1 MSAGWI
7 IIGIVWLVAPIV
19 LGIALIVSKSNS
31 RRRIDDLRRQ
41 LDDRAEV
48 NTRASASPKDNQWLG
63 NLGAQDIKSLL
74 ILDVELEQGR
84 QSGAVSEEH
93 YAELRSGWQAMW
105 SEQLRL
111 AGLEPDSPDWQT
123 RRDEAWELYV
133 ERQEQ
138 PPGVPPWREKETDT
152 SGPATPALE
161 ASCEQIEQ
169 SSPRDEPDD
178 LVFDLE
184 VVTASPPLPAP
195 LPTASVA
202 ARISPDA
209 VKRVEPASDRPQPA
223 EGDRELPVPG
233 PAPSVSH
240 QPREESFSFTPA
252 EPGIFDTVVETV
264 SGWPR
269 LAAPFLLQNV
279 GWFVGAF
286 CFIAGTAFLVSY
298 TTGFANALAV
308 LGSLAVY
315 TALLLWAGYQMR
327 KRRPDLCISSDV
339 LLAIAMLLCPLNLTA
354 ATRLINLATG
364 STGLLVIA
372 TLAAAA
378 VIAGTYL
385 AAVLASGLMD
395 RSLNRRHAQLFV
407 ALATVQLL
415 VPWISQLSQWHWL
428 AATHLLLL
436 GLLGYGLFA
445 FSNDWVRSIFV
456 DRRQVAYYTAGLL
469 VFAGIVSFTHLTWSF
484 PGPLP
489 RGYPAPFLMAL
500 GGMLFFCRCRAESLD
515 QTTRLPVELYLC
527 PIRHFDCRVVVV
539 LADKSATALDPG
551 LGRAYLRV
559 CSVSLSDPA
568 ATVSIAGV
576 FGVAFRQ
583 YRAGAVAAGM
593 AFARQ
598 SAGA

>member
-240 QPREESFSFTPA
+240 QP
-252 EPGIFDTVVETV
+252 
-264 SGWPR
+264 
-269 LAAPFLLQNV
+269 
-279 GWFVGAF
+279 
-286 CFIAGTAFLVSY
+286 
-298 TTGFANALAV
+298 
-308 LGSLAVY
+308 
-315 TALLLWAGYQMR
+315 
-327 KRRPDLCISSDV
+327 
-339 LLAIAMLLCPLNLTA
+339 
-354 ATRLINLATG
+354 
-364 STGLLVIA
+364 
-372 TLAAAA
+372 
-378 VIAGTYL
+378 
-385 AAVLASGLMD
+385 
-395 RSLNRRHAQLFV
+395 
-407 ALATVQLL
+407 
-415 VPWISQLSQWHWL
+415 
-428 AATHLLLL
+428 
-436 GLLGYGLFA
+436 
-445 FSNDWVRSIFV
+445 
-456 DRRQVAYYTAGLL
+456 
-469 VFAGIVSFTHLTWSF
+469 
-484 PGPLP
+484 P
-489 RGYPAPFLMAL
+489 RGE
-500 GGMLFFCRCRAESLD
+500 LFFHPRR
-515 QTTRLPVELYLC
+515 TRD
-527 PIRHFDCRVVVV
+527 F
-539 LADKSATALDPG
+539 
-551 LGRAYLRV
+551 
-559 CSVSLSDPA
+559 
-568 ATVSIAGV
+568 
-576 FGVAFRQ
+576 
-583 YRAGAVAAGM
+583 
-593 AFARQ
+593 
-598 SAGA
+598 